1 MFVYFPGES
10 VVVEMSTQ
18 EETTGDPADFYDARK
33 SISEQSQELL
43 YNIKMEQKTN
53 LPLDFQITSTTSEY
67 ETSITKAI
75 SANYKD
81 IRLAVYSDPETE
93 SAEKLERDSKKLAI
107 PNPKISVE
115 AEKDST
121 SDFMKRMIEEDS
133 VTNEVLDKDLAQK
146 KMVSSF
152 LLLSKRKPE
161 SKTEVRR
168 TSSRD
173 DGLKQHQL
181 LKSDSNVKLKESVN
195 YLTSQLPGIRPRDYK
210 LARDQPKMIPN
221 SKNQTIVDLLN
232 RRTLQT
238 SGESSGKEFDETL
251 KLGDQDN
258 QQTPGS
264 QTVEKLERKQNK
276 DTLKW
281 SEAERM
287 PGRELKTQRMSTTS
301 QKPEVIA
308 TKHIG
313 KTKHG
318 STDVPNQ
325 KGETGIN
332 LRPEETKN
340 KKQNAKNVFVKS
352 EPKPTEMVKSPY
364 EDQESISQRKSAL
377 AEHVKLDKLHKTLR
391 MTKVK
396 MPSFKLDNTSRK
408 LPQSEKAVLKAFKT
422 STSEERT
429 GVAESQRK
437 EQRDEQGNLAGG
449 IVTAGQEALTNA
461 TTQRSSENEESV
473 HALHSEEISRQSGDI
488 KTRLAW
494 THINGPTSEVVP
506 TELKN
511 SSKLLHTKFSLV
523 KDNSVEISFKRRPRT
538 IRRKLAEKQ
547 MTRDNQ
553 TLLEINA
560 TIFTYFNLKERLWP
574 TNSLSGKHNTSVI
587 YLHGE
592 ITPNRPCQCHTKIAN
607 CESILCKFLEKVF
620 KVYCYFYVHIC
631 AFFTGSRIDHFISIS
646 K

>member
-1 MFVYFPGES
+1 MA
-10 VVVEMSTQ
+10 TQ
-18 EETTGDPADFYDARK
+18 EKTTGDPVTKESDFYDSTK
-33 SISEQSQELL
+33 SISEQWEELL
-43 YNIKMEQKTN
+43 YNIKTEQKTN
-53 LPLDFQITSTTSEY
+53 LPLDFQITTTTSEY
-67 ETSITKAI
+67 ETSITKEI

-81 IRLAVYSDPETE
+81 IRLAVYSDPKTE

-107 PNPKISVE
+107 PNPKISLE

-121 SDFMKRMIEEDS
+121 SDFMKRIIEEDS

-173 DGLKQHQL
+173 DGFKQHQL
-181 LKSDSNVKLKESVN
+181 FKSDSNVKLKENMN
-195 YLTSQLPGIRPRDYK
+195 YLTSQLPGIRPRDNK
-210 LARDQPKMIPN
+210 ELARGQPKMIPN
-221 SKNQTIVDLLN
+221 SKNQTLVDLLN
-232 RRTLQT
+232 RRTPQT

-251 KLGDQDN
+251 KLGSDQDN
-258 QQTPGS
+258 QQTSGS
-264 QTVEKLERKQNK
+264 KTVEKLERKQNK

-301 QKPEVIA
+301 QKPEAIA

-340 KKQNAKNVFVKS
+340 KKQNAKNILVKS
-352 EPKPTEMVKSPY
+352 EPKTTEMVKRPY
-364 EDQESISQRKSAL
+364 DDQESTSQRKSAL
-377 AEHVKLDKLHKTLR
+377 AEHAKLEKLRKNLR
-391 MTKVK
+391 LTKVE
-396 MPSFKLDNTSRK
+396 MPSLKLDNTSRK

-429 GVAESQRK
+429 GVAELQQK
-437 EQRDEQGNLAGG
+437 EQRDKQGNLAGG
-449 IVTAGQEALTNA
+449 IFTADQEALTNA
-461 TTQRSSENEESV
+461 TTQRSSENEKNA

-488 KTRLAW
+488 KTRLVG

-511 SSKLLHTKFSLV
+511 SSKHLHTKFSLV

-538 IRRKLAEKQ
+538 IRRKLAKKQ
-547 MTRDNQ
+547 MTRDNL

-560 TIFTYFNLKERLWP
+560 TIFTYFNLTERLSP
-574 TNSLSGKHNTSVI
+574 TNSLSGNHNTSVI

-592 ITPNRPCQCHTKIAN
+592 ITPKRPCQCHTKIAN
-607 CESILCKFLEKVF
+607 CESILCKFIEKAF

-631 AFFTGSRIDHFISIS
+631 AFFTGSRINHFISIS